1 MISDPAGAHQELNP
15 DPSDPWSAADSDR
28 TGFDD
33 PDLLLPP
40 DPADDVDSDADFLSA
55 HMIEYFAQLPEVTT
69 DAPAPPPTDQEFA
82 ADLLERGADEAVVVL
97 ASLDPGPRTA
107 ALIAQLNPSSLSP
120 RAMVSVISAT
130 EKLASWIQARQ
141 HRWLAAFACPG
152 IAASTEALKE
162 YASQPGQPL
171 HVGGAKTGL
180 DRLDGMTDLTS
191 SGSAVHGDPAI
202 DTVLEEVAIKIAAA
216 EVGAALRL
224 SPIAASRRVC
234 QAVDFAIELPATLRA
249 LEAGTIDR
257 ARSLTIAERTQNLP
271 TELRRRVERAVLP
284 KAAAR
289 TPGQVRGIVDR
300 AVIAVDPEAAKK
312 RHERALSERNVGCR
326 PGEDGIGIFQ
336 AQLAADRAQVAFG
349 VIDQLAYQLKRNRDQ
364 ASDTRG
370 IGALRADVFGD
381 LFDQLA
387 TTGTVTIRK
396 TLQHRANGESTN
408 ISPRQSGE
416 QPHPRAG
423 TPAGNEGSPAGPP
436 NQATA
441 ASFPDAGAEPS
452 FPDAGA
458 EPAIPDAGAE
468 PATDSTSQ
476 GCASPN
482 TPTSDTDID
491 SIDDAAHGE
500 DIDYFHGG
508 LPHAQTAPGSVE
520 RAESIPPQQ
529 FPMPIRQHRVEED
542 TADRQQNG
550 ADASHPLLHEHACGC
565 RPPNE
570 WSDTAWGTHH
580 GRLTHLNVTIARST
594 LFGVDD
600 RPGELEGH
608 GAIPAD
614 LARAIA
620 TSAETIT
627 AIAID
632 PSCGT
637 GLDLGRTS
645 YRPRLA
651 QRDHV
656 TTRDQ
661 TCRFVGCRQPAR
673 RCQLDHS
680 NEFCPG
686 KSDGGVT
693 CPCNLVCLCQFHHGL
708 KTGGLWDTEQLKD
721 GTVIWT
727 SPTGRTYETQPRQW
741 PTETDDAPVHPPRP
755 AENADD
761 EGGIIETYN
770 SPDAARSAE
779 QVEASRSGHSA
790 EAISARESAT
800 AAEPLGPRESTT
812 QPAEPPGPSKSTT
825 PAEPSGP
832 SKSTSSAES
841 SGPRESAAAA
851 ETPRDNGHS
860 DDDLPPF

>member
-1 MISDPAGAHQELNP
+1 M
-15 DPSDPWSAADSDR
+15 
-28 TGFDD
+28 
-33 PDLLLPP
+33 
-40 DPADDVDSDADFLSA
+40 DSDADFLSA

-69 DAPAPPPTDQEFA
+69 DAPVPPPSDQEFA

-130 EKLASWIQARQ
+130 EKLASWVQARQ

-152 IAASTEALKE
+152 IAAPTGALKE

-171 HVGGAKTGL
+171 HDGGAKTGL

-202 DTVLEEVAIKIAAA
+202 DTVLEEVAIKVAAA

-257 ARSLTIAERTQNLP
+257 ARSLTIAERTQDLP

-284 KAAAR
+284 KAVAR

-300 AVIAVDPEAAKK
+300 AVISVDPEAAKK

-396 TLQHRANGESTN
+396 TLQHRANGEGTN

-416 QPHPRAG
+416 QPHPQAG

-458 EPAIPDAGAE
+458 EPA
-468 PATDSTSQ
+468 TNSTSQ
-476 GCASPN
+476 GCAGPN
-482 TPTSDTDID
+482 TPTSDTDIEPV
-491 SIDDAAHGE
+491 DDAAHGK
-500 DIDYFHGG
+500 DIDYIYGG
-508 LPHAQTAPGSVE
+508 LPHAQNAPGSVE
-520 RAESIPPQQ
+520 RAESIPPQK
-529 FPMPIRQHRVEED
+529 FPMPIRQHRVEEN
-542 TADRQQNG
+542 TTDRQQDG
-550 ADASHPLLHEHACGC
+550 ADAYSHPLLHEHACGC

-594 LFGVDD
+594 LFGDDD

-741 PTETDDAPVHPPRP
+741 PTETDDAPVRPPRP

-790 EAISARESAT
+790 EAISARQSAT
-800 AAEPLGPRESTT
+800 PAGPLGPSESTSFAEPSRPTRERDPRRTPRPEPEPDPRRTPGPREST
-812 QPAEPPGPSKSTT
+812 SS
-825 PAEPSGP
+825 AEPSGP
-832 SKSTSSAES
+832 
-841 SGPRESAAAA
+841 RENAAAA